1 MSRRN
6 WTLFFLSGFL
16 WGIPYLFIKIAVDPD
31 TGLSPATVVFGRV
44 LIGALILIPIA
55 IKDRTIFDA
64 LRGIKY
70 VAIYALCEMIGPW
83 ILIGTAEQSITSG
96 MAGLLIATVPI
107 WSTIMTSFYGDKSVW
122 HRKRL
127 FGMLVGFIGVFLLV
141 GIESITGTSDP
152 LAIGMVLLASIGYSY
167 AVISVTRALPNVSGI
182 AINGLAMAITALACL
197 PLTLTQLPDHKVSVQ
212 AFGSVV
218 ALGIFSTGLA
228 FAVFFAMV
236 KEVGPARASLVTYLN
251 TAFAVVLGVI
261 ILSEPLTVGI
271 IIGLPLVLLGSYLAS
286 RKEATV

>member
-1 MSRRN
+1 
-6 WTLFFLSGFL
+6 
-16 WGIPYLFIKIAVDPD
+16 
-31 TGLSPATVVFGRV
+31 
-44 LIGALILIPIA
+44 
-55 IKDRTIFDA
+55 
-64 LRGIKY
+64 
-70 VAIYALCEMIGPW
+70 
-83 ILIGTAEQSITSG
+83 
-96 MAGLLIATVPI
+96 
-107 WSTIMTSFYGDKSVW
+107 MTSFYGDKSVW